1 MSVKDFIKNIK
12 TDYKDMVVNRHLGV
26 EFNDESEILA
36 EFNIDENKLADLM
49 DFNENTLLKGFKQ
62 ITFMLEYSI
71 ETGDINA
78 WYQVLCKDNNVLTYD
93 YALTNEDQSYL
104 EDMVSEYIKN
114 EYGFDDIQTYGECFK
129 KMSGYILI
137 GDVDYS
143 FSKYG
148 SEEPNINFDIGFY
161 DEFIHDF
168 CDSFKEHDI
177 YNNYREFYLSKNLD
191 TGKLTLKEHLT
202 NDDYEVD
209 EWNDLTDKFSED
221 ELKALWVCCRW
232 DYEHSYNE
240 SFKDYEKAIRE
251 EYEDYMK
258 DEVER

>member
-1 MSVKDFIKNIK
+1 MSVKDFVKGIKN
-12 TDYKDMVVNRHLGV
+12 DFKDMVVNRHLGI
-26 EFNDESEILA
+26 EFNDNSEILT
-36 EFNIDENKLADLM
+36 EFVIDEKELANQIKVEDY
-49 DFNENTLLKGFKQ
+49 KQ
-62 ITFMLEYSI
+62 ITFILERSLDEDEPNAWFQAI
-71 ETGDINA
+71 LNNGDIIINDFE
-78 WYQVLCKDNNVLTYD
+78 LSEED
-93 YALTNEDQSYL
+93 YIYL
-104 EDMVSEYIKN
+104 DEMVTKFLRE
-114 EYGFDDIQTYGECFK
+114 EYGFNDILSLGESFK
-129 KMSGYILI
+129 KMSGYILDI

-148 SEEPNINFDIGFY
+148 SDEPNINFDIGFY

-168 CDSFKEHDI
+168 CDSFKDHDI

-240 SFKDYEKAIRE
+240 SFKDYEKDIKD